1 MGAYCIGAMPQVPA
15 IIMICHPFVSGDDF
29 VMKVMV

>member
-1 MGAYCIGAMPQVPA
+1 MGAYSIGAMPQVPA
-15 IIMICHPFVSGDDF
+15 IIMICHPIVSGDDF